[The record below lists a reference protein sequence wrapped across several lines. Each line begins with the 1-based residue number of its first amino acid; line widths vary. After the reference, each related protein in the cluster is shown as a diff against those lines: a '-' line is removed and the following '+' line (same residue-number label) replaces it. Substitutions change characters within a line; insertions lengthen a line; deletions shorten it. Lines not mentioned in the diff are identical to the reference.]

1 MLDPYIRRTLTPLP
15 SASNQRA
22 AKFQTHL
29 QLPDVYG
36 VFTFRVNYK
45 RPGYTYLLDQSTV
58 ALRPFRHDEYPRFL
72 TAAYPYYAGAA
83 SMSAGF
89 LVFVV
94 VWLSVWGTEKTMKVD
109 KVVKSEKQDKSEKIE
124 RIKEEKPDDR
134 AATPTP
140 SETGLEKG
148 EKTEKKKKRRNG

>member
-1 MLDPYIRRTLTPLP
+1 MLDPYIRKTLTPLP

-22 AKFQTHL
+22 AKFQTQL

-45 RPGYTYLLDQSTV
+45 RPGYTYLVDQSTV

-89 LVFVV
+89 LAFVV
-94 VWLSVWGTEKTMKVD
+94 VWLSVWGTEKAMKVD
-109 KVVKSEKQDKSEKIE
+109 KVKSEKQEKVVKSEKVEK
-124 RIKEEKPDDR
+124 IKEEKPDDR
-134 AATPTP
+134 AAT
-140 SETGLEKG
+140 SETGP
-148 EKTEKKKKRRNG
+148 EKKTRRKK